1 MDPGEGRA
9 VREESDDLMLVSA
22 VLSYARGILSQVP
35 WVHWAVMGVVSLALT
50 VIILI
55 RKKCSAY
62 GAIALGLSV
71 FWGLFLVDTAVG
83 IRFLGIMP
91 HTFGHNLTLD
101 FSRMFRKS
109 GHGPVETISNIAV
122 FVPFGFFLG
131 EWLASLNRTG
141 SWRRV
146 GLVTLAAFGLSLCIE
161 CLQLVL
167 KVGFFEVTDLVM
179 NTVGGGVGGWISAV
193 LSRVVGSNRLH

>member
-1 MDPGEGRA
+1 MSP
-9 VREESDDLMLVSA
+9 LA
-22 VLSYARGILSQVP
+22 VLSYARGILSQIP
-35 WVHWAVMGVVSLALT
+35 WEHWAVMAVVSLVLT
-50 VIILI
+50 AILLI

-62 GAIALGLSV
+62 GAIAFGLTV
-71 FWGLFLVDTAVG
+71 FMGLFLLDTAVG
-83 IRFLGIMP
+83 IRYWGIMG
-91 HTFGHNLTLD
+91 HATGHNLTLD

-109 GHGPVETISNIAV
+109 GQGPVETLSNIAV

-131 EWLASLNRTG
+131 EWLASSNRTG

-179 NTVGGGVGGWISAV
+179 NTVGGGVGGVMSAGV
-193 LSRVVGSNRLH
+193 RKVVGEK

>member
-1 MDPGEGRA
+1 MISFSPLQEY
-9 VREESDDLMLVSA
+9 VHS
-22 VLSYARGILSQVP
+22 ILAHVP
-35 WVHWAVMGVVSLALT
+35 WPHWVVICLVSLALT
-50 VIILI
+50 VIFQI
-55 RKKCSAY
+55 RKKCSVY
-62 GAIALGLSV
+62 GAIALGLTV
-71 FWGLFLVDTAVG
+71 FMGLFLLDTAVG
-83 IRFLGIMP
+83 IRYLGIMK
-91 HTFGHNLTLD
+91 HSAGHNLTLD

-109 GHGPVETISNIAV
+109 GQGPVETLSNIAV

-131 EWLASLNRTG
+131 EWLASSNRTG

-179 NTVGGGVGGWISAV
+179 NMVGEV
-193 LSRVVGSNRLH
+193 LGEW